1 MLSLLCLHEG
11 DTSHNVYYQS
21 DVPHEIYRPTPRR
34 AEPPRLNLSPSRGPL
49 PLLPTTRSSP
59 LVTDT
64 GYISLSSGRKSTSPP
79 SRATPVR
86 GKVTPSPASPALT
99 GDMSFTKL
107 EINSR
112 EDNAEI

>member
-1 MLSLLCLHEG
+1 M
-11 DTSHNVYYQS
+11 
-21 DVPHEIYRPTPRR
+21 VP
-34 AEPPRLNLSPSRGPL
+34 
-49 PLLPTTRSSP
+49 
-59 LVTDT
+59 DT
-64 GYISLSSGRKSTSPP
+64 GYISLSSGRKSSSPP
-79 SRATPVR
+79 SRATPVTR